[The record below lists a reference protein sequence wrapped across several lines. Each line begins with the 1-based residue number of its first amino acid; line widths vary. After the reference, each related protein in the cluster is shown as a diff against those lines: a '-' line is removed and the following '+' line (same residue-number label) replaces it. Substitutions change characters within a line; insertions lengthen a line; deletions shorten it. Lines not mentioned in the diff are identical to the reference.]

1 MTTVCRVGGRKF
13 SSLTRATAY
22 PANDFAV
29 ELKECFGIDV
39 EKDEEGVHPPSICV
53 VCRRLLSRFCDAA
66 VDGRSYRCQGGGCG
80 VVRVWEPHSAVNC
93 QFCSQQGMRLG
104 RPPKKR
110 RRGGVSSAELLSN
123 EPAKPQEESEAT
135 GVCVKS
141 MMSWKKTWLGKGT
154 CWLILIILGPVFFR
168 INLARLLSF

>member
-1 MTTVCRVGGRKF
+1 MDCHRHALTTVCRVGGRKF

-66 VDGRSYRCQGGGCG
+66 VDGRSYRCQDGGCG

-110 RRGGVSSAELLSN
+110 RRVVYLLRSCCQMSLQSHR
-123 EPAKPQEESEAT
+123 KYQKLQ
-135 GVCVKS
+135 VCVKS
-141 MMSWKKTWLGKGT
+141 MMSWKKPDW
-154 CWLILIILGPVFFR
+154 
-168 INLARLLSF
+168 ARELVG